1 MPVPNNLIAY
11 RRPLINASTMW
22 LSAACK
28 GNRSKELTVG
38 CGQEAGE
45 GFACRLCVMN
55 VTCQNPSMISVSATE
70 INFDVS
76 ALNLF

>member
-1 MPVPNNLIAY
+1 MG
-11 RRPLINASTMW
+11 

-38 CGQEAGE
+38 CGQEAE
-45 GFACRLCVMN
+45 GFASRLCVMN
-55 VTCQNPSMISVSATE
+55 VTCQNPSMISVSETE

-76 ALNLF
+76 DLNLF